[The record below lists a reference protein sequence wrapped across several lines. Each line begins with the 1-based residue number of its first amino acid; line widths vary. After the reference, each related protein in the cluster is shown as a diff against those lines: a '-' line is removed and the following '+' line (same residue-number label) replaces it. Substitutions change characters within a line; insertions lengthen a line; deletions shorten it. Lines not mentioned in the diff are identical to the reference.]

1 MKIQPSFVLA
11 AIVAFIAIFLGGC
24 AATPKAPKSGV
35 ELQAYQAREFE
46 TNKRA
51 AFSAAMSVFQDL
63 GFIIDDG
70 DFDTGLITATGPSAR
85 EDFGMGDVLAQI
97 FSGTDLRGSIHRRA
111 TAFVEKMPS
120 GLIRIR
126 LNFVDNLVLPT
137 GPARSST
144 PVEDPA
150 LYQATFEKIDKA
162 IFVRSGST

>member
-1 MKIQPSFVLA
+1 MRIYTSFLLA
-11 AIVAFIAIFLGGC
+11 AIIALFLGGC
-24 AATPKAPKSGV
+24 AAPAAAPKSGV
-35 ELQAYQAREFE
+35 ELQAYQAREIE

-51 AFSAAMSVFQDL
+51 AFSATMSVFQDL

-70 DFDTGLITATGPSAR
+70 DFDTGLITATGLSIR
-85 EDFGMGDVLAQI
+85 HEMGMGDV
-97 FSGTDLRGSIHRRA
+97 FSKLFAGVDTRGFTERRA

-126 LNFVDNLVLPT
+126 LNFVDNIATVA
-137 GPARSST
+137 GASSARHSK

-150 LYQATFEKIDKA
+150 FYQLTFEKIDKA

>member
-1 MKIQPSFVLA
+1 MKIYTSFLLA
-11 AIVAFIAIFLGGC
+11 AIIALFLGGC
-24 AATPKAPKSGV
+24 AAQATAPKSGV
-35 ELQAYQAREFE
+35 ELQAYQAKEIE

-51 AFSAAMSVFQDL
+51 AFSATMSVFQDL

-70 DFDTGLITATGPSAR
+70 DFDTGLITATGLSIR
-85 EDFGMGDVLAQI
+85 HEMGMGDV
-97 FSGTDLRGSIHRRA
+97 FSKLFAGVDTRGFTTRRA

-126 LNFVDNLVLPT
+126 LNFVDNSEAVVGT
-137 GPARSST
+137 GSARQSK

-150 LYQATFEKIDKA
+150 FYQLTFEKIDKA